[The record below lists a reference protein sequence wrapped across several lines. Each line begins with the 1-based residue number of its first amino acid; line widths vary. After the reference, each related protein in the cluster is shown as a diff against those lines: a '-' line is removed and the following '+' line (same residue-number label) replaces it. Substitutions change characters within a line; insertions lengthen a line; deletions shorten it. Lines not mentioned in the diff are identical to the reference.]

1 PADKLSLC
9 YGQGSTVTMLQMLQA
24 YSAIFGDGNMVR
36 PYFIE
41 SIRDA
46 YDNHVIYQAET
57 KITGTPITEESAKE
71 IQRILYRVMNEN
83 DGTARHYRI
92 DEASLMGK
100 TGTAEVAINGN
111 YNTGTTI
118 TSVMCAMPAEDPQVL
133 VYYCFEAPY
142 NPNGQYY
149 TEPVRSLL
157 RKTAMRL
164 GFAKGQEQQENP
176 EEIQPGD
183 VIHTFE
189 MPSVLNQSLEYAEN
203 KLMNTETNLYWLGN
217 GNTVID
223 QYPASGSVI
232 STGQK
237 VFLLT
242 DTNSF
247 IMPDMKGWT
256 RKDVTGLWA
265 VTQFGFKLVGEG
277 KVTSQSVPPGT
288 LISRGT
294 EIEVVFE

>member
-1 PADKLSLC
+1 
-9 YGQGSTVTMLQMLQA
+9 
-24 YSAIFGDGNMVR
+24 
-36 PYFIE
+36 
-41 SIRDA
+41 
-46 YDNHVIYQAET
+46 
-57 KITGTPITEESAKE
+57 
-71 IQRILYRVMNEN
+71 
-83 DGTARHYRI
+83 
-92 DEASLMGK
+92 
-100 TGTAEVAINGN
+100 
-111 YNTGTTI
+111 
-118 TSVMCAMPAEDPQVL
+118 
-133 VYYCFEAPY
+133 
-142 NPNGQYY
+142 
-149 TEPVRSLL
+149 
-157 RKTAMRL
+157 
-164 GFAKGQEQQENP
+164 
-176 EEIQPGD
+176 
-183 VIHTFE
+183 